1 MDSDS
6 SLDVVNSALYR
17 YKKTNFLFKDP
28 MRPKDLDALLDLE
41 LRPTD
46 VFLVTYPKSGSVWM
60 QQILVQIM
68 DIVHPEQAEDLINRN
83 RVPWVED
90 RLFDEPF
97 RDRPDPRYFGSHL
110 PVDMLPRVKHAG
122 FSSQV
127 VYVWRNPRDVLV
139 SLYHFSEAW
148 VFLESPKSFE
158 DFFQDFLNGDVYMGS
173 WFDHVRGYQAELF
186 VFYIDENID
195 CLCRDRQDLR
205 GEVEKLCLFLGQS
218 LTEEQMDRVVETSTF
233 NNMKVNPK
241 ANYKDLVEKERYSK
255 NTMRKGVAGD
265 WKNHFTV
272 AQNER
277 FDQNQPRRGGET
289 VSVPGTFF
297 NRGADG
303 QSGGDLH
310 LQQHEGQP

>member
-46 VFLVTYPKSGSVWM
+46 VFVVTYPKSGTVWM

-68 DIVHPEQAEDLINRN
+68 DAAHPEQAEDLTNRT
-83 RVPWVED
+83 RVPWLEEQLID
-90 RLFDEPF
+90 QPF
-97 RDRPDPRYFGSHL
+97 RDRPDPRIFGSHL
-110 PVDMLPRVKHAG
+110 PPDMLPCDVQKKRVK
-122 FSSQV
+122 V
-127 VYVWRNPRDVLV
+127 VYVWRNPKDVLV
-139 SLYHFSEAW
+139 SAYHFAQSW
-148 VFLESPKSFE
+148 VLLKPPTSFE
-158 DFFQDFLNGDVYMGS
+158 EFFQQFLDGDEY
-173 WFDHVRGYQAELF
+173 FEAREHLDIHF
-186 VFYIDENID
+186 VQYEDM
-195 CLCRDRQDLR
+195 LKDLR

-277 FDQNQPRRGGET
+277 FDQVFKEKMRDEVRVIHHQ
-289 VSVPGTFF
+289 VVPKHSF
-297 NRGADG
+297 
-303 QSGGDLH
+303 LKI
-310 LQQHEGQP
+310 

>member
-1 MDSDS
+1 MTMDSDS

-110 PVDMLPRVKHAG
+110 PVDMLPRDVKNKNLK
-122 FSSQV
+122 V

-173 WFDHVRGYQAELF
+173 WFDHVRGYQAE
-186 VFYIDENID
+186 
-195 CLCRDRQDLR
+195 RDRLQIHFMKFEDMLKDLR

-277 FDQNQPRRGGET
+277 FDQVFKEKMRD
-289 VSVPGTFF
+289 VSL
-297 NRGADG
+297 
-303 QSGGDLH
+303 SCSW
-310 LQQHEGQP
+310 E

>member
-1 MDSDS
+1 MNKGFFPHI
-6 SLDVVNSALYR
+6 L
-17 YKKTNFLFKDP
+17 KT
-28 MRPKDLDALLDLE
+28 DLDALLDLE

-46 VFLVTYPKSGSVWM
+46 VFVVTYPKSGIVAP
-60 QQILVQIM
+60 LFIM
-68 DIVHPEQAEDLINRN
+68 DAAHPEQAEDLINRN

-110 PVDMLPRVKHAG
+110 PVDMLPR

-173 WFDHVRGYQAELF
+173 WFDHVRGYQAE
-186 VFYIDENID
+186 
-195 CLCRDRQDLR
+195 RDRLQIHFMKFEDMLKDLR
-205 GEVEKLCLFLGQS
+205 GEVEKLCLFLGHS

-241 ANYKDLVEKERYSK
+241 ANYKDLFMTFDPVVHVCVR
-255 NTMRKGVAGD
+255 TGVAGD

-277 FDQNQPRRGGET
+277 FDQVFKEKMRD
-289 VSVPGTFF
+289 VSL
-297 NRGADG
+297 
-303 QSGGDLH
+303 SCSW
-310 LQQHEGQP
+310 E